1 MFIKGRV
8 REDERKSFV
17 KIVEYAVSVLSSQ
30 LMEMDRQRAVSLD
43 ISNGGMG
50 IITGFPLEQGQVL
63 TFAKEIPI
71 NTLISKRAAV
81 VKWTEKMNDKYRAG
95 VKFI

>member
-30 LMEMDRQRAVSLD
+30 PMEMDRQRAVSLD
-43 ISNGGMG
+43 ISNGGKG
-50 IITGFPLEQGQVL
+50 IITDFPLEQGQSL
-63 TFAKEIPI
+63 TFEDEIS
-71 NTLISKRAAV
+71 LISKRVAL
-81 VKWTEKMNDKYRAG
+81 VKWTEKMNNKYRVG
-95 VKFI
+95 LKFV